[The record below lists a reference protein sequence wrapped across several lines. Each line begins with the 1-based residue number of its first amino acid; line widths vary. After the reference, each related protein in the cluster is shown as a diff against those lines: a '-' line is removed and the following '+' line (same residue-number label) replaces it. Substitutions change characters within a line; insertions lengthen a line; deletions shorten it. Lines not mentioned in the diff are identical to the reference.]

1 MFSLAY
7 FSLAQ
12 DSHQTGQSLRAYP
25 DTMSQLRAKQNRR
38 TTMPAVDP
46 RQAAGRVGP
55 TPPARTTTEALELT
69 STLQT
74 TLEIDKLIELFA
86 REVRRHIEV
95 DGVAY
100 DDQDGHA
107 HIRIGEQAL
116 HRASYEI
123 VVDGEPLGEL
133 RVHRVHPFTADE
145 LTRFENLLCAL
156 VYPLRN
162 ALSYQLA
169 VERALRDPLTGALNR
184 AALEEAL
191 QREVEVARR
200 QGTPLGVLFVDIDH
214 FKQVNDTYG
223 HGFGDDVLRA
233 VAHAVSDTIRRSD
246 ALYRYGGEEFVV
258 IASHTQPIG
267 GQQLGERIR
276 SNVAA
281 IGTVGGREL
290 QVTVS
295 VGVAGL
301 RAGETGDAL
310 LRRADAA
317 LYRAKESGRNRVE
330 SGDFE
335 AAGSC

>member
-1 MFSLAY
+1 
-7 FSLAQ
+7 
-12 DSHQTGQSLRAYP
+12 
-25 DTMSQLRAKQNRR
+25 MSQLRAKHRR
-38 TTMPAVDP
+38 TDLPAVDP
-46 RQAAGRVGP
+46 RQAAGSVGP
-55 TPPARTTTEALELT
+55 TPPAHSATEVLELT

-74 TLEIDKLIELFA
+74 TLEVDKLVELFA

-95 DGVAY
+95 DGIAY
-100 DDQDGHA
+100 DDQSGHA
-107 HIRIGEQAL
+107 HIRVGEQAL
-116 HRASYEI
+116 HRASYDI
-123 VVDGEPLGEL
+123 VVDGDALGEVRL
-133 RVHRVHPFTADE
+133 YRVHPFTTDE

-162 ALSYQLA
+162 ALSYRLA

-191 QREVEVARR
+191 RREVEVARR
-200 QGTPLGVLFVDIDH
+200 QSTPLGVLFIDIDH

-223 HGFGDDVLRA
+223 HRFGDDVLRA

-258 IASHTQPIG
+258 LASHTQPIG
-267 GQQLGERIR
+267 AQQLAERIR

-281 IGTVGGREL
+281 IGTVGGVAL

-295 VGVAGL
+295 LGVAGL
-301 RAGETGDAL
+301 RSGETCEAVL
-310 LRRADAA
+310 KRADAA
-317 LYRAKESGRNRVE
+317 LYRAKENGRNRVE

-335 AAGSC
+335 ATGSC

>member
-1 MFSLAY
+1 
-7 FSLAQ
+7 
-12 DSHQTGQSLRAYP
+12 
-25 DTMSQLRAKQNRR
+25 MSQLRAKQRG
-38 TTMPAVDP
+38 THPPAVDP
-46 RQAAGRVGP
+46 RQVAGLVGP
-55 TPPARTTTEALELT
+55 TPPAQSTTEVLELT
-69 STLQT
+69 GTLQT

-100 DDQDGHA
+100 DDPNGHA
-107 HIRIGEQAL
+107 HIRVGEQAL
-116 HRASYEI
+116 HRASYDI
-123 VVDGEPLGEL
+123 VVDGDALGEL
-133 RVHRVHPFTADE
+133 RLYRVHPFTADE

-162 ALSYQLA
+162 ALSYRLA

-200 QGTPLGVLFVDIDH
+200 QGTPLGVLFIDIDH

-223 HGFGDDVLRA
+223 HRFGDDVLRA

-267 GQQLGERIR
+267 AQQLAERIR
-276 SNVAA
+276 GNVAA

-290 QVTVS
+290 TITVS

-301 RAGETGDAL
+301 RTGETCDAVL
-310 LRRADAA
+310 KRADGA
-317 LYRAKESGRNRVE
+317 LYRAKENGRNRVE

-335 AAGSC
+335 ATGSC

>member
-1 MFSLAY
+1 
-7 FSLAQ
+7 
-12 DSHQTGQSLRAYP
+12 
-25 DTMSQLRAKQNRR
+25 MSQLRAKQSR
-38 TTMPAVDP
+38 TSRPTVDP
-46 RQAAGRVGP
+46 QQAAGRVGP
-55 TPPARTTTEALELT
+55 ALPTQSTTEVLELT

-74 TLEIDKLIELFA
+74 TLEVDKLIELFA

-100 DDQDGHA
+100 DDPDGHA
-107 HIRIGEQAL
+107 HIKVGEQAL
-116 HRASYEI
+116 HRASYDI
-123 VVDGEPLGEL
+123 VVDGDALGEL
-133 RVHRVHPFTADE
+133 RLYRVHPFTTDE
-145 LTRFENLLCAL
+145 LTQFENLLCAL

-162 ALSYQLA
+162 ALSYRLA

-223 HGFGDDVLRA
+223 HRFGDDVLRA

-258 IASHTQPIG
+258 LASHTQPIG
-267 GQQLGERIR
+267 AQQLGERIR
-276 SNVAA
+276 GNVAA
-281 IGTVGGREL
+281 IGMVGGHDL
-290 QVTVS
+290 KITVS

-301 RAGETGDAL
+301 RHGETGDAVL
-310 LRRADAA
+310 KRADAA
-317 LYRAKESGRNRVE
+317 LYRAKEAGRNRVE

-335 AAGSC
+335 TTGRC

>member
-1 MFSLAY
+1 
-7 FSLAQ
+7 
-12 DSHQTGQSLRAYP
+12 
-25 DTMSQLRAKQNRR
+25 MSQLRAKQSR
-38 TTMPAVDP
+38 TSRPTVDP
-46 RQAAGRVGP
+46 QQAAGRVGP
-55 TPPARTTTEALELT
+55 APPTQSTTEVLELT

-74 TLEIDKLIELFA
+74 TLEVDKLVELFA

-100 DDQDGHA
+100 DDPDGHA
-107 HIRIGEQAL
+107 HIKVGEQAL
-116 HRASYEI
+116 HRASYDI
-123 VVDGEPLGEL
+123 VVDGDALGEL
-133 RVHRVHPFTADE
+133 RLYRVHPFTTDE

-162 ALSYQLA
+162 ALSYRLA

-223 HGFGDDVLRA
+223 HRFGDDVLRA

-258 IASHTQPIG
+258 LASHTQPIG
-267 GQQLGERIR
+267 AQQLGERIR
-276 SNVAA
+276 GNVAA
-281 IGTVGGREL
+281 IGMVGGHDL
-290 QVTVS
+290 KITVS

-301 RAGETGDAL
+301 RHGETGDAVL
-310 LRRADAA
+310 KRADAA
-317 LYRAKESGRNRVE
+317 LYRAKEAGRNRVE

-335 AAGSC
+335 ATGRC

>member
-1 MFSLAY
+1 
-7 FSLAQ
+7 
-12 DSHQTGQSLRAYP
+12 
-25 DTMSQLRAKQNRR
+25 MSQLRAKQSR
-38 TTMPAVDP
+38 MGGHAVDP

-55 TPPARTTTEALELT
+55 AAPAQSTTEVLELT

-100 DDQDGHA
+100 DDADGHA
-107 HIRIGEQAL
+107 HIKVGEQAL
-116 HRASYEI
+116 HRASYDI
-123 VVDGEPLGEL
+123 VVDGDALGEL
-133 RVHRVHPFTADE
+133 RLFRVHPFTGDE

-162 ALSYQLA
+162 ALSYRLA

-214 FKQVNDTYG
+214 FKHVNDTYG
-223 HGFGDDVLRA
+223 HRFGDDVLRA

-258 IASHTQPIG
+258 LASHTQPIG
-267 GQQLGERIR
+267 AQQLGERIR
-276 SNVAA
+276 SKVAA
-281 IGTVGGREL
+281 IGMVGGREL
-290 QVTVS
+290 KVTVS

-301 RAGETGDAL
+301 RAGETGEAVL
-310 LRRADAA
+310 KRADTA
-317 LYRAKESGRNRVE
+317 LYRAKEGGRNRVE
-330 SGDFE
+330 SGDFD
-335 AAGSC
+335 ATGTC

>member
-1 MFSLAY
+1 
-7 FSLAQ
+7 
-12 DSHQTGQSLRAYP
+12 
-25 DTMSQLRAKQNRR
+25 MSQLRAKQSP
-38 TTMPAVDP
+38 TSQPTVDP

-55 TPPARTTTEALELT
+55 APPTQSTTEVLELT

-74 TLEIDKLIELFA
+74 TLEVDKLIELFA

-100 DDQDGHA
+100 DDPDGHA
-107 HIRIGEQAL
+107 HIKVGEQAL
-116 HRASYEI
+116 HRASYDI
-123 VVDGEPLGEL
+123 VVDGDALGEL
-133 RVHRVHPFTADE
+133 RLYRVHPFTTDE

-162 ALSYQLA
+162 ALSYRLA

-214 FKQVNDTYG
+214 FRRVSDTYG
-223 HGFGDDVLRA
+223 HRFGEDVLRA
-233 VAHAVSDTIRRSD
+233 VAHAVSDSIRRSD

-258 IASHTQPIG
+258 LANHTQPIG
-267 GQQLGERIR
+267 AQQLGERIR
-276 SNVAA
+276 GNVAA
-281 IGTVGGREL
+281 IGMVGGHDL
-290 QVTVS
+290 KITVS

-301 RAGETGDAL
+301 RNGETGDAVL
-310 LRRADAA
+310 KRADAA
-317 LYRAKESGRNRVE
+317 LYRAKEAGRNRVE

-335 AAGSC
+335 ATGSC

>member
-1 MFSLAY
+1 M
-7 FSLAQ
+7 
-12 DSHQTGQSLRAYP
+12 T
-25 DTMSQLRAKQNRR
+25 QLRAKPPR
-38 TTMPAVDP
+38 TVVPAVDP
-46 RQAAGRVGP
+46 RQATGRVGP
-55 TPPARTTTEALELT
+55 APPSRSTTEVLELT
-69 STLQT
+69 GTLQT
-74 TLEIDKLIELFA
+74 TLEIDKLVELFA
-86 REVRRHIEV
+86 GEVRRHIEI
-95 DGVAY
+95 DGIAY
-100 DDQDGHA
+100 DDQSGHA
-107 HIRIGEQAL
+107 HIRVGEQAL
-116 HRASYEI
+116 HRASYDI
-123 VVDGEPLGEL
+123 VVDGDALGEL
-133 RVHRVHPFTADE
+133 RLFRVHPFTADE

-162 ALSYQLA
+162 ALNYRLA

-200 QGTPLGVLFVDIDH
+200 QGTPLGVLFIDVDH

-223 HGFGDDVLRA
+223 HRFGDDVLRA

-258 IASHTQPIG
+258 ITTHTQPIG
-267 GQQLGERIR
+267 CQQLAERIR

-281 IGTVGGREL
+281 MGMVGGREL
-290 QVTVS
+290 HVTVS

-301 RAGETGDAL
+301 RTGESCDAL

-317 LYRAKESGRNRVE
+317 LYLAKENGRNRVE

-335 AAGSC
+335 AAGCC